1 MDLSEADILKVFED
15 SDEDDLLKIDGKND
29 LDKQFD
35 QNPLEDNFGIFHD
48 HGLYC
53 LPYTEKSWA
62 NSTEENIKG
71 HILHQQ
77 YENGGPIYGRCIS
90 KREISDHLN
99 GVHSI
104 PTQNT
109 RMDSIVDMDSVSPPA
124 SMKEAEKGYMLR
136 EILYKY
142 SVGKLV
148 WRYICLECGQL
159 FITCG
164 NVIKHRKFHSE
175 GWL

>member
-15 SDEDDLLKIDGKND
+15 SDEDDSLVKIDGKHVF
-29 LDKQFD
+29 DKQFD
-35 QNPLEDNFGIFHD
+35 QVSIKDNYGIFHD

-53 LPYTEKSWA
+53 LPYTEIRRA
-62 NSTEENIKG
+62 NSRDENNKCKKDLKS
-71 HILHQQ
+71 LH
-77 YENGGPIYGRCIS
+77 GKPF
-90 KREISDHLN
+90 
-99 GVHSI
+99 HST
-104 PTQNT
+104 PNQNT
-109 RMDSIVDMDSVSPPA
+109 RLDSIVDMDTVFPPA
-124 SMKEAEKGYMLR
+124 NMKEAEKGFMLR

-175 GWL
+175 EWL